1 MLTKIIIRNFKLF
14 EEVEIPLGNG
24 FLFVGP
30 NNSGKTSALQALSLW
45 HIGLQKWA
53 EKRASKDQ
61 IPAKR
66 PGVTINRLD
75 LIPLPVVEVGFIWF
89 NRKVRR
95 GSNDNIRI
103 DLIVEGNQ
111 PRRRM
116 EMWVGI

>member
-1 MLTKIIIRNFKLF
+1 M
-14 EEVEIPLGNG
+14 
-24 FLFVGP
+24 FVGP
-30 NNSGKTSALQALSLW
+30 NNGGKTSALQALSLW

-53 EKRASKDQ
+53 EKYASKDQ
-61 IPAKR
+61 IPAQR

-103 DLIVEGNQ
+103 DLIVEGISQ
-111 PRRRM
+111 GM
-116 EMWVGI
+116 EWKCGLEFDYSNPEAFFLSPFTN